1 MAKITYENKVALNA
15 NSDIAD
21 INKVN
26 ASDLNE
32 IKDVVNANDDNTTN
46 NTNAIGNL
54 SELTTPVVSSLVGA
68 INSVVESGSNANGNY
83 IKYADGTMICT
94 KKETGQ
100 AKITSTWGNLY
111 DTGDNPL
118 DLGNWASPFIDI
130 PIVSISFYGANGQWV
145 EGFQTSTTK
154 EKVGKIAIASATS
167 KTANAYYNI
176 IGIGRWK

>member
-1 MAKITYENKVALNA
+1 MSKITYENKVALNV
-15 NSDIAD
+15 NSDMAD

-32 IKDVVNANDDNTTN
+32 IKNVVNTNDDNMGLLSNLNTTN
-46 NTNAIGNL
+46 KSN
-54 SELTTPVVSSLVGA
+54 LVGA
-68 INSVVESGSNANGNY
+68 INSIVESGSNANGNY

-94 KKETGQ
+94 KKVTGQ

-118 DLGNWASPFIDI
+118 DLGNWAIPFIDV
-130 PIVSISFYGANGQWV
+130 PVVSISFYGANGQWV

-154 EKVGKIAIASATS
+154 EKVGKISIASATS